1 MTSHCSKCGSP
12 IDVVDRYCGT
22 CGQPISPAGSARDF
36 GKTADAPQPV
46 AHQSRSFGKVALG
59 FAGALLLAMGGY
71 QMMQYAAPTATDIV
85 SPAPQERRD
94 GSGTA
99 MAPPPA
105 PIAPRAPSEGDKP
118 SEHTAPDVRAGP
130 ETEAQATPPP
140 FNVPGLPAD
149 HPLNEALR
157 NSPGLQ
163 NHPLFELFKNLPP
176 PQGQETARAAQPE
189 SAAPN
194 PRSNAGR
201 GWLGVKL
208 QEVDADMA
216 SALGLPAPQGAIV
229 AEVVAGGP
237 ASEKLSPTDVIL
249 EINGH
254 SVRNVAD
261 ASARLRGHAPGEAVR
276 LRVLRN
282 GHRMLFAVRVG
293 SWTDPLNSA
302 K

>member
-1 MTSHCSKCGSP
+1 
-12 IDVVDRYCGT
+12 
-22 CGQPISPAGSARDF
+22 
-36 GKTADAPQPV
+36 
-46 AHQSRSFGKVALG
+46 
-59 FAGALLLAMGGY
+59 
-71 QMMQYAAPTATDIV
+71 
-85 SPAPQERRD
+85 
-94 GSGTA
+94 

-105 PIAPRAPSEGDKP
+105 PIAPQSPSEGDKP
-118 SEHTAPDVRAGP
+118 SERAAPDVRAGP

-176 PQGQETARAAQPE
+176 PQGQETARAPQPE

-194 PRSNAGR
+194 PRSNAAR

-216 SALGLPAPQGAIV
+216 SALSLPAPQGAMV

-237 ASEKLSPTDVIL
+237 ASEKLSPADVIL
-249 EINGH
+249 EINGQ

-261 ASARLRGHAPGEAVR
+261 ASARLGSRVPGEVVR

-282 GHRMLFAVRVG
+282 GDRMLFAVRVG